1 MESFFVVFD
10 KFLSKLNRGQ
20 PLIGFESDEIINIRS
35 HIMQKYSLY
44 VLDSLAENCDAIIR
58 FIS

>member
-20 PLIGFESDEIINIRS
+20 PLIGFESDEIINAKIFV
-35 HIMQKYSLY
+35 I
-44 VLDSLAENCDAIIR
+44 CIG